1 MSGDVPDHS
10 IGWNVIF
17 STRGEGAWRR
27 IYIVHHEPFCA
38 FCPVFPAQSSPC
50 PTSPKLEKKRVET
63 SRQKSVFSRSLVA
76 Q

>member
-1 MSGDVPDHS
+1 MSDDAPDHS

-17 STRGEGAWRR
+17 STKRR
-27 IYIVHHEPFCA
+27 RDMKKGLYSSLWTFLRILSSL
-38 FCPVFPAQSSPC
+38 PAQSSPC